1 MQKMSPVSIPMWV
14 NGMLPGFFESK
25 TPASGNSNPNNGKQK
40 NILNI
45 INFSIIINI

>member
-1 MQKMSPVSIPMWV
+1 MQKMSPISIPMWLK
-14 NGMLPGFFESK
+14 GMLPVFFVSK
-25 TPASGNSNPNNGKQK
+25 MPASGNSNPNNGKQK